1 VAKPRTESVPTSRAL
16 VHGVLRHG
24 LAVAAVLAVV
34 ALRLTSRSALAQES
48 DFFLLPLTVFLVAW
62 RLGLGPGLV
71 ATAAAATAVW
81 IYILD
86 PRIAL
91 GQRAVHT
98 AVFLGQAGLTSAV
111 AWYLSRLHS
120 ARRLADRRAESFLDK
135 VDDGFFTVDADW
147 RFTYF
152 NRYFRQY
159 APRLIKDP
167 IGKDLWTT
175 YPEFLGTEH
184 EERFRE
190 VMATRAVVHFEA
202 KSHISEHWF
211 RIYAYPFDDGI
222 AVFSTDISDRLN
234 AEEEMRKAKEEAERR
249 TRQALEAQAQVEA
262 ASRIKDQFLA
272 TLSHE
277 LRTPLNAILGWV
289 QILRSGKMDA
299 AGELRGLETIERSS
313 RAQAQLIDDLLDV
326 SRIISGKL
334 RLELSTV
341 DLPEIIDAALATVA
355 PAAEAKGIQLDK
367 VYTPLP
373 VPVSGDPERL
383 QQVVWNL
390 LSNAVKFS
398 QRGGRVEVRLQPGDD
413 AHAEIRIA
421 DTGQGIDPEFLPFI
435 FDLFR
440 QADSSTTRRQGGLG
454 LGLSIVRQMVEMH
467 GGTVRVESA
476 GAGQGS
482 AFTVALPLVAG
493 AVPRPSPPPELP
505 AVSLHGLRLLVV
517 DDDPD
522 TRDLLC
528 QILTGSGAEVAT
540 AASAAEAL
548 SALES
553 APPHLLVSDIG
564 MPGRDGFELIRD
576 VRSRWPSVDL
586 PAIALTAF
594 ARADDRRRA
603 LDAGFQAHLTK
614 PFDAADL
621 AATVARLAPPL

>member
-1 VAKPRTESVPTSRAL
+1 VSTLRAGSIPLQPTRLHDAL
-16 VHGVLRHG
+16 RYG
-24 LAVAAVLAVV
+24 LALAALLAVL
-34 ALRLTSRSALAQES
+34 ALRLTSKSVLAHES
-48 DFFLLPLTVFLVAW
+48 DFFLFPLTVFLVAW
-62 RLGLGPGLV
+62 RLGLGPGLF
-71 ATAAAATAVW
+71 ATAAAAAAVW
-81 IYILD
+81 LFLLD
-86 PRIAL
+86 PRIPL
-91 GQRAVHT
+91 GQRVAHT
-98 AVFLGQAGLTSAV
+98 AVFLCQAGLTSAV

-120 ARRLADRRAESFLDK
+120 ARLLADRRADSFLDK

-152 NRYFRQY
+152 NRYFRQN
-159 APRLIKDP
+159 APGPVEDLVGRN
-167 IGKDLWTT
+167 LWTT
-175 YPEFLGTEH
+175 YREFLGTDH
-184 EERFRE
+184 EERFRQ
-190 VMATRAVVHFEA
+190 VMATRASLHFEA
-202 KSHISEHWF
+202 KSLISERWF
-211 RIYAYPFDDGI
+211 RIYAYPFEDGI
-222 AVFSTDISDRLN
+222 AVFSTDISDRRN

-249 TRQALEAQAQVEA
+249 TRQALEARAQAEA
-262 ASRIKDQFLA
+262 ASRMKDQFLA

-299 AGELRGLETIERSS
+299 AGARRGLETIERSS

-334 RLELSTV
+334 RLELRPV
-341 DLPEIIDAALATVA
+341 DLPEIIDAAMATVA

-367 VYTPLP
+367 VYAPLASP
-373 VPVSGDPERL
+373 LSGDPERL

-398 QRGGRVEVRLQPGDD
+398 QRGGRVEVRLSPGED

-421 DTGQGIDPEFLPFI
+421 DNGQGIDPELLPFV
-435 FDLFR
+435 FDPFW

-482 AFTVALPLVAG
+482 TFTVALPFVAG
-493 AVPRPSPPPELP
+493 AVPRAALPRELP
-505 AVSLHGLRLLVV
+505 AVSLRGLRLLVV
-517 DDDPD
+517 DDDAD
-522 TRDLLC
+522 TRDLLW
-528 QILTGSGAEVAT
+528 QILTDSGAQVAT

-548 SALES
+548 AALES
-553 APPHLLVSDIG
+553 APPHVLVSDIG

-576 VRSRWPSVDL
+576 VRSRWSAEDL

-594 ARADDRRRA
+594 ARADDRRRTRE
-603 LDAGFQAHLTK
+603 AGFQAHLTK

-621 AATVARLAPPL
+621 AATVARLAAPL